1 MKKIARISR
10 PVALAVLAAS
20 LGSTGVLAAE
30 GAPLKAVAGKV
41 EAQLAATSARTM
53 YLTTDK
59 PLYHPGETVWF
70 RGWELAV
77 KTLDGVAGE
86 HGVTFQLFDPRG
98 SKVAEKRVLGS
109 GGAAMNDF
117 ELSPGLVGGPY
128 VLRMISDL
136 GGSEERPITVSTY
149 ELPRVKKTLD
159 FGRKS
164 YSPAEEVTAKI
175 KLESAT
181 GEAVHGGKATAV
193 ITIDGAEI
201 ARIPVI
207 IDWNGKGTVR
217 FTLPRS
223 IAKGDGLLTLLVD
236 AGGATESLQRRIPI
250 LLDRAELAAFPEG
263 GDLVTGLPSRVYLSA
278 HDPLGKPADFEGDVV
293 DERGAGV
300 AHVKSFHGGMARFT
314 LTPEAGKSYSFKPGK
329 ALAATPPLALPAA
342 RPSGCTLR
350 SVDDFRSADAA
361 MKVVVHCSTS
371 QKVLLTAVLRERLM
385 AKVEAQ
391 VSPGAGAEVA
401 IPLPRGTV
409 GAVRLTLFDTTEAPL
424 CERLVYRGLGAD
436 LHVSVTAD
444 RPSYSPREK
453 VALTVKTT
461 DAEGHPVS
469 ADVAL
474 AVVDDTV
481 LNFADDKTGN
491 ILAQLYLEPEMPG
504 QTVIEPNFYFSKDPK
519 APEALDLVLGTQGWR
534 RFEWAWVKRA
544 AAVAR

>member
-1 MKKIARISR
+1 MKKSLRFSR
-10 PVALAVLAAS
+10 PVALGLLAAS

-30 GAPLKAVAGKV
+30 DAPLQSVARKV
-41 EAQLAATSARTM
+41 EADVGAPNARTM
-53 YLTTDK
+53 YLATDK

-70 RGWELAV
+70 RAWELAV
-77 KTLDGVAGE
+77 RTLEGVPGD

-98 SKVAEKRVLGS
+98 SRVAEKRVLGS

-117 ELSPGLVGGPY
+117 ELSPGLAGGPY
-128 VLRMISDL
+128 VLRMTSDL
-136 GGSEERPITVSTY
+136 GGVEERPITISTY

-164 YSPAEEVTAKI
+164 YSPAEEVTASF

-201 ARIPVI
+201 ARIPVLV
-207 IDWNGKGTVR
+207 DWNGKGVVK
-217 FTLPRS
+217 FALPRS
-223 IAKGDGLLTLLVD
+223 IARGDGLLTLLVD
-236 AGGATESLQRRIPI
+236 AGGTTESIQKRIPI
-250 LLDRAELAAFPEG
+250 LLGRAELAAFPEG
-263 GDLVTGLPSRVYLSA
+263 GDLVVGLPSRVYVSA

-293 DERGAGV
+293 DDRGARV
-300 AHVKSFHGGMARFT
+300 AHVKSLHGGMARFT
-314 LTPEAGKSYSFKPGK
+314 LTPEKGKSYSLAPSK

-350 SVDDFRSADAA
+350 SVDDFRSTEPAL
-361 MKVVVHCSTS
+361 KVIVHCTTP
-371 QKVLLTAVLRERLM
+371 QKVLATAVLRERLI
-385 AKVEAQ
+385 AKAEGQ
-391 VSPGAGAEVA
+391 VSPSAAAELA
-401 IPLPRGTV
+401 IPLPKGTV
-409 GAVRLTLFDTTEAPL
+409 GAVRLTLFDTTQAPL
-424 CERLVYRGLGAD
+424 AERLVYRGLGAD
-436 LHVSVTAD
+436 LHVSVTPD
-444 RPSYSPREK
+444 RPSYSPRDK

-461 DAEGHPVS
+461 DAQGRPVP

-474 AVVDDTV
+474 SVVDDTV
-481 LNFADDKTGN
+481 LNFASDKTGN

-504 QTVIEPNFYFSKDPK
+504 QTVAEPNFYFSKDSR

-534 RFEWAWVKRA
+534 RFEWTWVKRS

>member
-1 MKKIARISR
+1 MKKSLRFSR
-10 PVALAVLAAS
+10 PVALSLLAAS
-20 LGSTGVLAAE
+20 LGSAGVLAAE
-30 GAPLKAVAGKV
+30 DARFKSVARKV
-41 EAQLAATSARTM
+41 EADVGATSARTM
-53 YLTTDK
+53 YLATDK

-70 RGWELAV
+70 RAWELAV
-77 KTLDGVAGE
+77 RTLDGVPGD

-128 VLRMISDL
+128 VLRMTSDL
-136 GGSEERPITVSTY
+136 GGMEERPITVSTY
-149 ELPRVKKTLD
+149 ELPRVKKTLE

-164 YSPAEEVTAKI
+164 YSPAEEVTASV

-201 ARIPVI
+201 ARIPVM
-207 IDWNGKGTVR
+207 IDWSGKGTVR
-217 FTLPRS
+217 FALPRS
-223 IAKGDGLLTLLVD
+223 IARGDGLLTLLVD
-236 AGGATESLQRRIPI
+236 AGGTTESIQKRIPI
-250 LLDRAELAAFPEG
+250 LLDRIELTAFPEG
-263 GDLVTGLPSRVYLSA
+263 GDLVTGLPSRVYVSA
-278 HDPLGKPADFEGDVV
+278 RDPLGKPADFEGDIV
-293 DERGAGV
+293 DERGAQV

-314 LTPEAGKSYSFKPGK
+314 LTPEKGKSYSLKPRR

-350 SVDDFRSADAA
+350 SVDDFRSVEAA
-361 MKVVVHCSTS
+361 LKVIVHCTTP
-371 QKVLLTAVLRERLM
+371 QKVLATAVLRERLI
-385 AKVEAQ
+385 ARAEGQ
-391 VSPGAGAEVA
+391 VSPGAAAEIA
-401 IPLPRGTV
+401 IPLPKGTV
-409 GAVRLTLFDTTEAPL
+409 GAVRLTLFDLAEAPL
-424 CERLVYRGLGAD
+424 AERLVYRGLGAD
-436 LHVSVTAD
+436 LHVSVTPD
-444 RPSYSPREK
+444 RASYSPRDK
-453 VALTVKTT
+453 VGLTVKTT
-461 DAEGHPVS
+461 DAEGRPVS

-481 LNFADDKTGN
+481 LNFASDKTGN

-504 QTVIEPNFYFSKDPK
+504 QTVAEPNFYFSKDPK

-534 RFEWAWVKRA
+534 RFEWTWVKRA

>member
-1 MKKIARISR
+1 
-10 PVALAVLAAS
+10 
-20 LGSTGVLAAE
+20 
-30 GAPLKAVAGKV
+30 
-41 EAQLAATSARTM
+41 
-53 YLTTDK
+53 
-59 PLYHPGETVWF
+59 
-70 RGWELAV
+70 
-77 KTLDGVAGE
+77 
-86 HGVTFQLFDPRG
+86 
-98 SKVAEKRVLGS
+98 
-109 GGAAMNDF
+109 
-117 ELSPGLVGGPY
+117 
-128 VLRMISDL
+128 
-136 GGSEERPITVSTY
+136 
-149 ELPRVKKTLD
+149 
-159 FGRKS
+159 
-164 YSPAEEVTAKI
+164 
-175 KLESAT
+175 
-181 GEAVHGGKATAV
+181 
-193 ITIDGAEI
+193 
-201 ARIPVI
+201 
-207 IDWNGKGTVR
+207 
-217 FTLPRS
+217 
-223 IAKGDGLLTLLVD
+223 LTLLVD